1 MSDDQAAAAPQ
12 DLDAETLKAEL
23 EKANRKAAAAE
34 ESVRKLEQ
42 KRTEALDEAKR
53 LKRVAKLIEA
63 AGLDPNDPESEGALA
78 ERLISKPAE
87 PAAASSAAAEQ
98 QQQQGIASTED
109 IAARDEIKRMRKQLE
124 AMEAKAKK
132 AEEEAEAAKQRTI
145 NDRIEREVTE
155 ALRKAGCRRPA
166 HVYKLNKDELRLS
179 EDGAVL
185 CGPEWEPRMLTA
197 FIETLKED
205 DDWAIYFEGSGAT
218 GSGAGVR
225 SGGAGGGLGGKN
237 PFATGTVNA
246 TEAARMYQENPQR
259 AKTLMAEAQAAGKLD
274 PMLGRAFNR

>member
-1 MSDDQAAAAPQ
+1 MSEDQAAAAP
-12 DLDAETLKAEL
+12 DLDTETLKAEL
-23 EKANRKAAAAE
+23 DKANRKAAAAE

-42 KRTEALDEAKR
+42 KRTEALDETKR

-78 ERLISKPAE
+78 ERLIAKPVE
-87 PAAASSAAAEQ
+87 PAIAPAASEQ
-98 QQQQGIASTED
+98 TAPATSTED

-132 AEEEAEAAKQRTI
+132 AEEEAEAAKQRTV
-145 NDRIEREVTE
+145 NDRIEREFTE
-155 ALRKAGCRRPA
+155 ALRRAGCRRPT
-166 HVYKLNKDELRLS
+166 HVYKLNKDELRMS
-179 EDGAVL
+179 EDGSVL

-225 SGGAGGGLGGKN
+225 SGSQGGGLGGKN

-246 TEAARMYQENPQR
+246 TEAARMFQENPQR
-259 AKTLMAEAQAAGKLD
+259 AKTLMAEAQSAGKLD
-274 PMLGRAFNR
+274 PIMSRAFNR

>member
-1 MSDDQAAAAPQ
+1 MSDDQAAAAPE
-12 DLDAETLKAEL
+12 LDAETLKAEL
-23 EKANRKAAAAE
+23 DKAQRKAAAAE
-34 ESVRKLEQ
+34 ESVRKLEL

-63 AGLDPNDPESEGALA
+63 AGLDPNDPESEATLA
-78 ERLISKPAE
+78 ERLIKKAPEAPAIG
-87 PAAASSAAAEQ
+87 EQ
-98 QQQQGIASTED
+98 PNAGAGTTED

-132 AEEEAEAAKQRTI
+132 AEEEVEAAKQKTI
-145 NDRIEREVTE
+145 ADRIEREVTE

-166 HVYKLNKDELRLS
+166 HLYKLRQEELRLS
-179 EDGAVL
+179 ENGSVL
-185 CGPEWEPRMLTA
+185 AGPEWEPTTLSA

-225 SGGAGGGLGGKN
+225 SGSGAAGTSAKN

-274 PMLGRAFNR
+274 PMLGRAFGRG

>member
-1 MSDDQAAAAPQ
+1 MSEDQAAAAP
-12 DLDAETLKAEL
+12 DLDTETLKAEL
-23 EKANRKAAAAE
+23 DKANRKVATAE

-53 LKRVAKLIEA
+53 LKRVAKMFEA
-63 AGLDPNDPESEGALA
+63 AGIDPNDPDAESTLA
-78 ERLISKPAE
+78 ERLIRKAPDAVAAVVGDQAPANI
-87 PAAASSAAAEQ
+87 
-98 QQQQGIASTED
+98 GTTED

-124 AMEAKAKK
+124 VMEVKAKK

-145 NDRIEREVTE
+145 ADRIEREVTD

-166 HVYKLNKDELRLS
+166 HLYKLRQEELRLS
-179 EDGAVL
+179 ENGSVL
-185 CGPEWEPRMLTA
+185 AGPEWDPTTLTA

-225 SGGAGGGLGGKN
+225 SGSQAGGVSSKN
-237 PFATGTVNA
+237 PFATGSTNA
-246 TEAARMYQENPQR
+246 TEAARMFQENPQR

-274 PMLGRAFNR
+274 PTLGRAFGR

>member
-12 DLDAETLKAEL
+12 DLDAETLRAEL

-53 LKRVAKLIEA
+53 LKRVAKMIEA
-63 AGLDPNDPESEGALA
+63 AGLDPNDPDSEAALA
-78 ERLISKPAE
+78 ERLIAQKSDPA
-87 PAAASSAAAEQ
+87 PAVDPAPPA
-98 QQQQGIASTED
+98 GGSTED

-132 AEEEAEAAKQRTI
+132 AEEEAEAAKNRTI
-145 NDRIEREVTE
+145 ADRIEREVTD
-155 ALRKAGCRRPA
+155 ALRKAGCRRPD
-166 HVYKLNKDELRLS
+166 HLYKLQKDGLRLS
-179 EDGAVL
+179 ENGAIL
-185 CGPEWEPRMLTA
+185 AGPDWDPTTLTA

-225 SGGAGGGLGGKN
+225 SGGAAAGVSSKN

-246 TEAARMYQENPQR
+246 TEAAKLYQENPQR

-274 PMLGRAFNR
+274 PTLGRHFGR

>member
-12 DLDAETLKAEL
+12 DLDAETLRAEL

-78 ERLISKPAE
+78 ERLIAKPVE
-87 PAAASSAAAEQ
+87 PAVAPAASEQ
-98 QQQQGIASTED
+98 PVPAASTED

-132 AEEEAEAAKQRTI
+132 AEEEAEAAKQRTV
-145 NDRIEREVTE
+145 NDRIEREFTE
-155 ALRKAGCRRPA
+155 ALRRAGCRRPT
-166 HVYKLNKDELRLS
+166 HVYKLNKDELRMS
-179 EDGAVL
+179 EDGSVL

-225 SGGAGGGLGGKN
+225 SGSQGGGLGGKN

-246 TEAARMYQENPQR
+246 TEAAKLYQENPQR
-259 AKTLMAEAQAAGKLD
+259 AKTLMAEAQTAGKLD
-274 PMLGRAFNR
+274 PTLARHFGR

>member
-1 MSDDQAAAAPQ
+1 MPEDQAAAAP
-12 DLDAETLKAEL
+12 DLDTETLKAEL
-23 EKANRKAAAAE
+23 DKAQRKAAAAE

-63 AGLDPNDPESEGALA
+63 AGLDPNDPEAEAALA
-78 ERLISKPAE
+78 ERLIKKAPEPSAPAIGDQ
-87 PAAASSAAAEQ
+87 PQANV
-98 QQQQGIASTED
+98 GTTED

-132 AEEEAEAAKQRTI
+132 AEEEAESARQRTI
-145 NDRIEREVTE
+145 ADRIEREVTD

-166 HVYKLNKDELRLS
+166 HLYKLRQEELRLS
-179 EDGAVL
+179 ENGSVL
-185 CGPEWEPRMLTA
+185 AGPEWDPTTLTA
-197 FIETLKED
+197 FIEGLKED

-225 SGGAGGGLGGKN
+225 SGGQAGGVSSKN

-246 TEAARMYQENPQR
+246 TDAARLFQENPQR

-274 PMLGRAFNR
+274 PVLGKAFGR